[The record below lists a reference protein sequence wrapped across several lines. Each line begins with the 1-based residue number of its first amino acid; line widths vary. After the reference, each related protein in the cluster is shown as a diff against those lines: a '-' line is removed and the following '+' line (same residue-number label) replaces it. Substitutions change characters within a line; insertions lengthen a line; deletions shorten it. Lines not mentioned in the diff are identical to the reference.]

1 MPRQLAPERGHD
13 PEHVEARTM
22 AVIEDCERVDRLGV
36 ESGLIDPD
44 DPLYRRERRLFG
56 QMRRE
61 SRSRRAYWQRRRRF
75 AGAPNVQI
83 PQRRESVARPREH
96 RSRSRTRQASRA
108 GPDDPSELEPP
119 PVALLRGFTAA
130 SERLSRHLQRRAGA
144 RRFA

>member
-75 AGAPNVQI
+75 AGLLTSRFRSGVSPWHARASTARVRGRVKRRVRVLTT
-83 PQRRESVARPREH
+83 PQNLNH
-96 RSRSRTRQASRA
+96 R
-108 GPDDPSELEPP
+108 L
-119 PVALLRGFTAA
+119 
-130 SERLSRHLQRRAGA
+130 
-144 RRFA
+144 